1 MTADLNMFY
10 AAYETDEEEAVYFK
24 IIQAEQISL
33 MMRALLSQHFFY
45 SYEIT
50 KKEEMF
56 RNGYIT
62 TGFKVLLTDV
72 NHKKVS
78 VPDLKRM
85 MQEMALAMG
94 HELRFISY
102 NNLINLKFK

>member
-1 MTADLNMFY
+1 MTADLNLFY

-24 IIQAEQISL
+24 LMQAEQISR
-33 MMRALLSQHFFY
+33 MMRALLSQHFFH

-72 NHKKVS
+72 NHKKVPIS
-78 VPDLKRM
+78 DLKRM
-85 MQEMALAMG
+85 MQEMVFAMG

-102 NNLINLKFK
+102 NKLINLKFK